1 MAIDVLNSRVGIA
14 DVLPAASNDHL
25 PTVDDFNSVGQAQS
39 LSEVA
44 SYKSALE
51 SNGFSLQ
58 FASIMKPVIN
68 SEDILRPARFNNLLN
83 SAQEKLSQIDNDA
96 NLRRFVREDL
106 APLAQNRELLNAY
119 LGMMVG
125 G

>member
-1 MAIDVLNSRVGIA
+1 MAIDVLNSKVGIA
-14 DVLPAASNDHL
+14 DVLPAASNEHL
-25 PTVDDFNSVGQAQS
+25 PTVDDFNSVGQSQS
-39 LSEVA
+39 LSEVTA
-44 SYKSALE
+44 YKSALE
-51 SNGFSLQ
+51 SNGFNIQL
-58 FASIMKPVIN
+58 ASTMRPVIN
-68 SEDILRPARFNNLLN
+68 SEDIVRPTRFNNLLN
-83 SAQEKLSQIDNDA
+83 SAQEKLSQVENDA